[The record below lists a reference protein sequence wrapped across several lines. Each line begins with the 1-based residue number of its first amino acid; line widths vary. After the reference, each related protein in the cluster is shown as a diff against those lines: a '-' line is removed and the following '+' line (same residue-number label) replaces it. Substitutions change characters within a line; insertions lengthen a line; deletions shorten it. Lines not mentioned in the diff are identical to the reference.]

1 MSEAPSLSRRALL
14 AGAALAAIPV
24 APRVDAFAQR
34 VPRSGVPRRRAPPDR
49 DCIIEATWAL
59 VTLNEKAMLVPDA
72 SVRVHGDHIVET
84 AQGRMRGTARRV
96 VAKGQLLLP
105 GFISGH
111 THVASGTPTRGI
123 IEGGRSYQRPLELLE
138 QLGDDELDAI
148 TAHNL
153 AELLRT
159 GCTTQVEMSLSL
171 RQMQSYVRVA
181 RRWHVRG
188 FPGAMVPGTA
198 RLFPIW
204 RRTGDQVLLA
214 SVPDTLTEIEANLA
228 YARSVNGPE
237 GGLLRAMMT
246 PHATDTH
253 TPETMRAM
261 IAGAKALGNGMH
273 VHLAQGSGEARVTE
287 RLWKQSP
294 AVWMEGL
301 GAFDGPLFAAHMTG
315 ATAADWEVMHRRG
328 GVYAHCPSAGG
339 AGASSGSQPYPEA
352 LTAGVL
358 TNIGIDTHS
367 NDYVENLKLAVICGR
382 ARARLLNATNGSSLR
397 LPTMRDAID
406 GATRVAADGL
416 RRSDLGRIAVGAQAD
431 LSTIDVS
438 GLLVSA
444 GAAGPEP
451 LHNLLYAN
459 GLSVRHVMTQGR
471 FQLFDGRLVVD
482 DEAAVSARGARAV
495 HTIWDQLRAERWF
508 E

>member
-1 MSEAPSLSRRALL
+1 MSESPSLSRRALL

-24 APRVDAFAQR
+24 APQVEAVAQR
-34 VPRSGVPRRRAPPDR
+34 VQRRSAPPDR
-49 DCIIEATWAL
+49 DCIIEASWAL
-59 VTLNEKAMLVPDA
+59 VTLDGNATLMPDA
-72 SVRVHGDHIVET
+72 SVRVRGDQIVDIV
-84 AQGRMRGTARRV
+84 QGRMRGTTRRV
-96 VAKGQLLLP
+96 IASGQLLVP

-138 QLGDDELDAI
+138 QLSDEDLDAV
-148 TAHNL
+148 TAHNM
-153 AELLRT
+153 AELLRS

-188 FPGAMVPGTA
+188 FPGGMVPGTA

-204 RRTGDQVLLA
+204 RRSGDQVLFD
-214 SVPDTLTEIEANLA
+214 SVPETLTEIAANLD
-228 YARSVNGPE
+228 YARSVSGAE
-237 GGLLRAMMT
+237 GGLIRPMMT

-273 VHLAQGSGEARVTE
+273 VHLAQGAGEARVTE

-315 ATAADWEVMHRRG
+315 ATAADWEVMRRRG

-339 AGASSGSQPYPEA
+339 AGASSGAQPYAEA

-382 ARARLLNATNGSSLR
+382 ARARLLNGANRTSLR

-416 RRSDLGRIAVGAQAD
+416 HRSDLGRLAVGAQAD

-438 GLLVSA
+438 GLLVGA
-444 GAAGPEP
+444 GATGPEP
-451 LHNLLYAN
+451 LNNLLYAN

-471 FQLFDGRLVVD
+471 FQVFDGRLVVD
-482 DEAAVSARGARAV
+482 DEVALRRRGGRV
-495 HTIWDQLRAERWF
+495 VQSIWAQLRAERWF